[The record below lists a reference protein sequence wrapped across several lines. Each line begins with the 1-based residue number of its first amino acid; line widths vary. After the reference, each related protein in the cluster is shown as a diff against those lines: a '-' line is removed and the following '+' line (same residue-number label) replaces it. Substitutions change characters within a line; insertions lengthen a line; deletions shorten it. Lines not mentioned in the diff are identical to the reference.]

1 MNLKEAIMIADVF
14 LVLSPATTS
23 FASFVNFVNVER
35 SEVAGLRVRWE
46 TIHLLCANHDEILHL
61 ITLIQ

>member
-23 FASFVNFVNVER
+23 FTSFVNVER

-46 TIHLLCANHDEILHL
+46 TNNQIHLLCANHDEILHL